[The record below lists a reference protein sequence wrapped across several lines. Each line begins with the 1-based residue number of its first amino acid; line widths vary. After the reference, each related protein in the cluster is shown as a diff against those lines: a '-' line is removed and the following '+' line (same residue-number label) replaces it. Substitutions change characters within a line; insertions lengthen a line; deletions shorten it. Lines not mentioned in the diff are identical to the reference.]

1 VIAVGD
7 STIRRR
13 AKSRSFHA
21 TQSVIN
27 PVMEV
32 LITEVPFYKPTS
44 RHMSTDPG
52 DTSELLTIVTL
63 AVLPHHPQN
72 PRCRSLRANEAFA
85 GLLDPH
91 QSPSKPH
98 VKSSAR
104 LLRRCRQGVC

>member
-1 VIAVGD
+1 
-7 STIRRR
+7 
-13 AKSRSFHA
+13 
-21 TQSVIN
+21 
-27 PVMEV
+27 
-32 LITEVPFYKPTS
+32 
-44 RHMSTDPG
+44 MSTDPG

-72 PRCRSLRANEAFA
+72 SRCRSLRANEAFV
-85 GLLDPH
+85 GLPDPH